1 MDVMDKFSEI
11 AHESLENYFS
21 TLYTTGYLSDKKT
34 LQLLVVL
41 FLKEFLHSFQGFIT
55 EKDYIKIDK
64 LLMCIQKTSCLVPY
78 YSYIKKSKK
87 VSQDSKPVRVSEQ
100 DLLRSL
106 QSDTSFRITEG

>member
-41 FLKEFLHSFQGFIT
+41 FLKEFLHSFQGLYT
-55 EKDYIKIDK
+55 ENFLFGSV
-64 LLMCIQKTSCLVPY
+64 LLVY
-78 YSYIKKSKK
+78 KK
-87 VSQDSKPVRVSEQ
+87 E
-100 DLLRSL
+100 
-106 QSDTSFRITEG
+106 